1 MRRPDWQRDRLTAHA
16 RRIDRR
22 GELEQAIAQLGETTS
37 ARDLLSASIRDLS
50 CPVVPVLDG
59 ILVMPLVGV
68 IDTER
73 AALLLSTLL
82 SATERHRARMVIVDV
97 TGVPII
103 DTQVARVL
111 LKVAS
116 AIHLLGAETVLVGL
130 RPELAQTIIGLG
142 LDLTSLVT
150 RADLQSAVSYA
161 LQRGQHSRSLQ

>member
-1 MRRPDWQRDRLTAHA
+1 M
-16 RRIDRR
+16 
-22 GELEQAIAQLGETTS
+22 
-37 ARDLLSASIRDLS
+37 
-50 CPVVPVLDG
+50 
-59 ILVMPLVGV
+59 
-68 IDTER
+68 
-73 AALLLSTLL
+73 STLL

-116 AIHLLGAETVLVGL
+116 AIRLLGAETVLVGL

-161 LQRGQHSRSLQ
+161 LQHGQHSRAVQ

>member
-1 MRRPDWQRDRLTAHA
+1 
-16 RRIDRR
+16 
-22 GELEQAIAQLGETTS
+22 
-37 ARDLLSASIRDLS
+37 LSS
-50 CPVVPVLDG
+50 PVVPLLEG

-82 SATERHRARMVIVDV
+82 TATERHRASMVIVDV
-97 TGVPII
+97 TGVPIV

-111 LKVAS
+111 LEAAS
-116 AIHLLGAETVLVGL
+116 AIRLLGAQTVLVGL
-130 RPELAQTIIGLG
+130 RPELAQTIVGLG

-161 LQRGQHSRSLQ
+161 LQQGQHRRSVGTVTG